1 VSALASAGGVSA
13 QGWWLGFTLGF
24 LVLLVVLMLVT
35 PILLMARDIGKQALV
50 IDESLQKSVHNTAP
64 LAALRNTITYAT
76 TIIGGLQRG
85 RARLGG

>member
-1 VSALASAGGVSA
+1 VNALASAGGVSV

-35 PILLMARDIGKQALV
+35 PILLMARDIGKQALA
-50 IDESLQKSVHNTAP
+50 IDESLHKSVDNTAP
-64 LAALRNTITYAT
+64 LGALRTTIIYAT

>member
-1 VSALASAGGVSA
+1 VNVLASAGGVSV

-35 PILLMARDIGKQALV
+35 PILLMARDIGKQALL
-50 IDESLQKSVHNTAP
+50 IDESLHKSVDNTAP
-64 LAALRNTITYAT
+64 LGALRTTIVYAT

>member
-1 VSALASAGGVSA
+1 MLASPGGVSV
-13 QGWWLGFTLGF
+13 QGWWLGYTLGF

-35 PILLMARDIGKQALV
+35 PILLMARDIGKQARV

-64 LAALRNTITYAT
+64 LGALRTTITYAT

>member
-1 VSALASAGGVSA
+1 MNVLASPGGVSV
-13 QGWWLGFTLGF
+13 QGWWLGYTLGF

-64 LAALRNTITYAT
+64 LGALRTTITYAT